1 MRAGNGVRFLL
12 LPGLALLFLGGAPA
26 GQDSANRPA
35 PASDAASSL
44 SGLATPRSAVQG
56 YLIAARA
63 ARYAEAAHYLELSG
77 IPERDRNT
85 RGPLLA
91 RELKIVL
98 DQKLW
103 IDVES
108 LSDLPEGNLDDGL
121 RPDLERIGAIQ
132 SPRGVFGI
140 ALGRIPGPDG
150 DLEWRFT
157 PGTLERVE
165 ILYSEFG
172 YGPLLSLLPDW
183 ATRMRVGNVQAW
195 QWIAL
200 LLLLALGI
208 LASQTLTRAVYAAV
222 HLFGR
227 RTEPEFRKRLLE
239 SVRLPVRLATTLAV
253 VTLGSLWLHLSV
265 PARRNL
271 GHVGIGLL
279 LALIAYALMKLV
291 DLAVSRTLERLQA
304 QGRRSGVS
312 TLVLLRRCLKGVI
325 VAVAGL
331 ALLQNLG
338 FNVTGLL
345 TGFGIAGAAI
355 ALAAQKTLE
364 NLFAGLVLAADEPV
378 RIGDL
383 CRFGNQQGIVEDI
396 GLRSTRIRTFDRS
409 VIYVPNAEMSTI
421 QIENL
426 AVRDRMR
433 LLTTLSLRYETTQ
446 EQLTAVLGGIREL
459 LAKDERVAPE
469 DLRVRFVAFGPYS
482 LDVEVMAY
490 VLTTDFATFLEIRE
504 DLYLRIMRIV
514 RESGTGFAF
523 PSQTLYVAP
532 DPGRGAART

>member
-1 MRAGNGVRFLL
+1 
-12 LPGLALLFLGGAPA
+12 
-26 GQDSANRPA
+26 
-35 PASDAASSL
+35 
-44 SGLATPRSAVQG
+44 
-56 YLIAARA
+56 
-63 ARYAEAAHYLELSG
+63 
-77 IPERDRNT
+77 
-85 RGPLLA
+85 
-91 RELKIVL
+91 
-98 DQKLW
+98 
-103 IDVES
+103 
-108 LSDLPEGNLDDGL
+108 
-121 RPDLERIGAIQ
+121 
-132 SPRGVFGI
+132 
-140 ALGRIPGPDG
+140 
-150 DLEWRFT
+150 
-157 PGTLERVE
+157 
-165 ILYSEFG
+165 
-172 YGPLLSLLPDW
+172 
-183 ATRMRVGNVQAW
+183 MRVGNVQAW